1 MRARCGEDGLFHFL
15 FFFYRSDVNYLQ
27 DPADMKALYQGLQ
40 TARQMVQRAS
50 TAPSADLHTVEVLPG
65 PLFAYA
71 NSWNMF
77 SLFARLLTNP
87 YYHACGTCAM
97 RSDDAQLKEKKSQEE
112 NIVRGVVDTDF
123 KVLGVNKLRVA
134 DASVIPA
141 IPSSP
146 TQALCMVLG
155 EACGEIIL
163 KDK

>member
-1 MRARCGEDGLFHFL
+1 
-15 FFFYRSDVNYLQ
+15 
-27 DPADMKALYQGLQ
+27 MKALYQGLQ
-40 TARQMVQRAS
+40 TARRLVQRAS
-50 TAPSADLHTVEVLPG
+50 TAPGADLRAVEILPG

-97 RSDDAQLKEKKSQEE
+97 RNDGAELDKNESRADHQTNDKSATSDV
-112 NIVRGVVDTDF
+112 VRGVVDTDF
-123 KVLGVNKLRVA
+123 KVLGVNKLRVV

-155 EACGEIIL
+155 EACGELIL
-163 KDK
+163 KSK